1 MKTEYR
7 IADLVQRILDRNK
20 KKYQFIKKIEILY
33 RENIDTYMIYVSVN
47 RTELLE
53 EYEKM
58 MSEATHSYWSN
69 KFRNIIERY
78 LSEPIYH
85 IPIYYDILD
94 FLTDVDELDEI
105 RGYITKIFYMSNVP
119 LTYLDFRV
127 ILEE

>member
-7 IADLVQRILDRNK
+7 IADLVQRIIDRNK
-20 KKYQFIKKIEILY
+20 EKYQFIKKIEILY

-58 MSEATHSYWSN
+58 MSEATTGYWSN
-69 KFRNIIERY
+69 KFRHIIERY
-78 LSEPIYH
+78 LSEPT
-85 IPIYYDILD
+85 PIYYDILD
-94 FLTDVDELDEI
+94 FTDVDELDET
-105 RGYITKIFYMSNVP
+105 RGYITKIFYMSNVSNAF
-119 LTYLDFRV
+119 LDFRV

>member
-7 IADLVQRILDRNK
+7 IADLVQRILDK
-20 KKYQFIKKIEILY
+20 KKEKYQFIKKIEILY

-58 MSEATHSYWSN
+58 MSEATTGYWSN
-69 KFRNIIERY
+69 KFRHIIGRY
-78 LSEPIYH
+78 LSEPT
-85 IPIYYDILD
+85 PIYYDILD
-94 FLTDVDELDEI
+94 FTDVDELDEI
-105 RGYITKIFYMSNVP
+105 RRYITKIFYMSNVSSVF
-119 LTYLDFRV
+119 LDFRV

>member
-20 KKYQFIKKIEILY
+20 EKYQFIKKIEILY

-47 RTELLE
+47 RTDLLE
-53 EYEKM
+53 EYKKM
-58 MSEATHSYWSN
+58 MSEATTGYWGN
-69 KFRNIIERY
+69 KFIHIIKRY
-78 LSEPIYH
+78 LSEPT
-85 IPIYYDILD
+85 PNYYDILD
-94 FLTDVDELDEI
+94 FADVDELDET

-119 LTYLDFRV
+119 LTYLDFRL

>member
-7 IADLVQRILDRNK
+7 IGDLVQRILDK
-20 KKYQFIKKIEILY
+20 KKEKYQFIKKIEILY

-58 MSEATHSYWSN
+58 MFETTTGYWRN
-69 KFRNIIERY
+69 KFRHIIGRY
-78 LSEPIYH
+78 LSEPT
-85 IPIYYDILD
+85 PIYYDILD
-94 FLTDVDELDEI
+94 FTDVDELDEI
-105 RGYITKIFYMSNVP
+105 RRYITKIFYMSNVSSVF
-119 LTYLDFRV
+119 LDFRV